1 MTTPE
6 KTTPENLDSKC
17 SNHSV
22 TEWIDCL
29 KEGDPGA
36 SNRLWHRYFERLI
49 RLASRKMGTL
59 PRRVVDEED
68 IVNSVFFEL
77 LSGIE
82 KQRFP
87 ELHDRQDLW
96 QILIMLT
103 ERQAIG
109 VRRHQMA
116 DKHGGKTL
124 VGESALEN
132 SNTSQIDGIQQVLGG
147 EPTPEFAAMCAEALA
162 VRLNSLKHDP
172 ILIEIARGRL
182 SGFTNEELAQR
193 LDTSLRSVER
203 NLSRI
208 RQIWNQEP
216 S

>member
-6 KTTPENLDSKC
+6 PLDSNS

-29 KEGDPGA
+29 KGGDPKA
-36 SNRLWHRYFERLI
+36 SNQLWQRYFERLI
-49 RLASRKMGTL
+49 RLASRKIATL
-59 PRRVVDEED
+59 PRRVVDEDD

-87 ELHDRQDLW
+87 DLHDRQDLW

-109 VRRHQMA
+109 VRRQQLA
-116 DKHGGKTL
+116 DKRGGKIL
-124 VGESALEN
+124 VGESALDH
-132 SNTSQIDGIQQVLGG
+132 SNTSQLDGIQQVPGDHL
-147 EPTPEFAAMCAEALA
+147 TPEFAALCAEALA
-162 VRLNSLKHDP
+162 MRLTSLQHDP
-172 ILIEIARGRL
+172 TLVEIARDKL
-182 SGFTNEELAQR
+182 SGFTNEEIAQR

-208 RQIWNQEP
+208 RQIWKHDP